1 MLWIIQC
8 RCQLQSALRR
18 YVCVCV
24 CLCGLTA
31 NFDNSSVATYTRR
44 IRNAQPSHI
53 FIFMSQIFH
62 MPLLLSYFQAAHCLR
77 ALIVLL
83 CTSSCSCLQLQ
94 LCFCIEQLLAQVWA
108 AAQANSCPNHEQ
120 APFPVQAAIQSQL
133 VWVRVCVC
141 VWGRNWRAN
150 NLLIF
155 LQFSEYFHV
164 SWPTTIATITT
175 TNNNNK
181 PHNKY
186 INTGRIQWQCVERR
200 QQTSARII

>member
-1 MLWIIQC
+1 MQVS
-8 RCQLQSALRR
+8 LQVRPLAYAMNYSMSLSIAERLKTLRL
-18 YVCVCV
+18 CVCV

-83 CTSSCSCLQLQ
+83 CASSCSCLQLQ

-120 APFPVQAAIQSQL
+120 PLP
-133 VWVRVCVC
+133 RP
-141 VWGRNWRAN
+141 GRN
-150 NLLIF
+150 
-155 LQFSEYFHV
+155 
-164 SWPTTIATITT
+164 TITT
-175 TNNNNK
+175 CVSVSVRVRQKLKSKQLVDIFTV
-181 PHNKY
+181 
-186 INTGRIQWQCVERR
+186 QWIFSC
-200 QQTSARII
+200 